1 MRQMLRS
8 AGVTNVD
15 TAQAHLQALAEL
27 RVLPADWQL
36 LLADLAQAASPET
49 ALLTALRVAE
59 TQPEL
64 LNNILENAE
73 QRQFFIRICGS
84 SDMLAD
90 YLVSHPKFLE
100 TDLPTQFAAKQPP
113 LTEWFDFLVKQQHL
127 DLTTADGLRSAYW
140 QSLLCIAGMD
150 LAGTEVAT
158 ISKLLSQLVDVTL
171 QKALMGA
178 LGKVN
183 CPGMRFAVIA
193 MGKTGAQ
200 ELNYISDVD
209 LLYVYEPAAPMGE
222 TEGLQYASQVAA
234 QMGMLVSGPGTLPP
248 LWPIDL
254 GLRPEGK
261 DGAIARTLD
270 SYRAYYARWAQ
281 NWEFQALLK
290 ARPAAGDHQLGQ
302 EFMELVNPLVWA
314 VAGKPQFVADVRQMR
329 QTVEANIP
337 RKDMER
343 QLKLGRGG
351 LRDIE
356 FSVQLLQLVHGRT
369 DESLR
374 VAGTFEALTALAAGG
389 YVGRE
394 TAQELS
400 ECYRFLR
407 LLEHRA
413 QLVKMRRTHLVPT
426 QPAVLNRLARS
437 LRTHYPQLSDGQSL
451 ESHWQGVKQ
460 RVRVL
465 HEAIFY
471 RPLVETIAQVSSDLQ
486 LMSEASVLDRLAAFG
501 YKDPRG
507 TLQHARALTVGTSR
521 TAMIQRQIM
530 PAMFAWL
537 ADGAD
542 PDQGMLNFR
551 KLSEEI
557 GASHW
562 YLGLLR
568 DSTGAAQRL
577 CRILPTSTYATHA
590 LMKLPEAVKW
600 LDDDRQLQPLPPSQ
614 VWAQARALLDRYE
627 YSGEAVER
635 LRAFRD
641 RELTRAA
648 LADLVLGISQG
659 RCASTITAITDATIS
674 GSLEVARRS
683 LGITDTFVYAVAMGR
698 FGGRELTYGSDAD
711 VICFH
716 TGKLNEAE
724 AIVKKTVSLLNSVS
738 ESGALNLDL
747 DLRPEGKNGA
757 LSKTLEEYQEYWQK
771 WASPWE
777 KHALVRARVIPSLHG
792 DSAGLGTATEM
803 PAENDAENG
812 SKAAVAGFQ
821 AAVTGFVYGQSLTA
835 AELKQIR
842 LLKARME
849 TERIPR
855 GVAPTQ
861 HLKLGP
867 GGLTDVEWL
876 VQVKQLQLG
885 AEYPQLRTPNTLEAL
900 EQLVKLGQVTE
911 ADAQLLRTAW
921 LGASHLRAAN
931 VLATDRVRARDMLP
945 RQVETARM
953 VALVLGHSPD
963 EWQLVNDQLLKSARQ
978 ARKVFENYFYV

>member
-1 MRQMLRS
+1 MLTTENMSTLRQMLRS
-8 AGVTNVD
+8 CGVTQVD
-15 TAQAHLQALAEL
+15 TAQRYLESLTKL

-36 LLADLAQAASPET
+36 LIADLAQAGSPET
-49 ALLTALRVAE
+49 ALLTALRIGE

-64 LNNILENAE
+64 LKNVLENAE
-73 QRQFFIRICGS
+73 RRQFFIRICGS

-90 YLVSHPKFLE
+90 YLVSHPQFLE
-100 TDLPTQFAAKQPP
+100 TDLPAQFVATQLS
-113 LTEWFDFLVKQQHL
+113 LTEWLDSLAKEQHL
-127 DLTTADGLRSAYW
+127 DLTTVDGLRSAYW
-140 QSLLCIAGMD
+140 QSLLCIAHMD

-158 ISKLLSQLVDVTL
+158 ISKLLSQLVDATL
-171 QKALMGA
+171 QKALTGA
-178 LGKVN
+178 LGKIK
-183 CPGMRFAVIA
+183 CPRMRFAIIA

-209 LLYVYEPAAPMGE
+209 LLYVYEPATAMGE
-222 TEGLQYASQVAA
+222 AEGLQYASQVAA
-234 QMGMLVSGPGTLPP
+234 QIGMLVSGPGSLPP

-261 DGAIARTLD
+261 DGAIARTLA
-270 SYRAYYARWAQ
+270 SYRTYYSKWAQ

-290 ARPAAGDHQLGQ
+290 ARPAAGDTQLGQ
-302 EFMELVNPLVWA
+302 AFMELVNPLIWT

-374 VAGTFEALTALAAGG
+374 VAGTFAAITALTDGG

-394 TAQELS
+394 AAQELS

-437 LRTHYPQLSDGQSL
+437 MRTHYPWLNDGQSL
-451 ESHWQGVKQ
+451 EAHWQGVKQ
-460 RVRVL
+460 RVRIL

-501 YKDPRG
+501 YRDPRG
-507 TLQHARALTVGTSR
+507 TLQHARALMMGTSR

-600 LDDDRQLQPLPPSQ
+600 LDDDRQLQPLPHQ
-614 VWAQARALLDRYE
+614 EVWAQARAILDRYE
-627 YSGEAVER
+627 YSAEAVER

-648 LADLVLGISQG
+648 IADLVLGISQG
-659 RCASTITAITDATIS
+659 RCALTITAITDATIS
-674 GSLEVARRS
+674 GALEVARRN
-683 LGITDTFVYAVAMGR
+683 LGITDTYVYAVAMGR
-698 FGGRELTYGSDAD
+698 FGSGELTYGSDAD
-711 VICFH
+711 IICFH
-716 TGKLNEAE
+716 VGELTEAE
-724 AIVKKTVSLLNSVS
+724 AIVKKTMSLLNSVS
-738 ESGALNLDL
+738 DSGALNIDL

-757 LSKTLEEYQEYWQK
+757 LSKTLESYREYWQK
-771 WASPWE
+771 WAAPWE
-777 KHALVRARVIPSLHG
+777 RHALVRARVIPPLTG
-792 DSAGLGTATEM
+792 ENEDIETGTKAPIEAEFQTAITE
-803 PAENDAENG
+803 
-812 SKAAVAGFQ
+812 
-821 AAVTGFVYGQSLTA
+821 FVYGHGLSTS
-835 AELKQIR
+835 ELKQIR

-861 HLKLGP
+861 HFKLGP

-885 AEYPQLRTPNTLEAL
+885 AEYARLRTPNILEAL
-900 EQLVKLGQVTE
+900 EQLVKLEEVTE
-911 ADAQLLRTAW
+911 SDAQLLRSAW

-931 VLATDRVRARDMLP
+931 MLATDRVRARDMLP
-945 RQVETARM
+945 RQIETARM
-953 VALVLGHSPD
+953 VALVLGYSPD

>member
-1 MRQMLRS
+1 MLTLENAGALRQMLRS
-8 AGVTNVD
+8 AGVTNVN
-15 TAQAHLQALAEL
+15 TAQAYLEALEKLQ
-27 RVLPADWQL
+27 VLPADLQL

-49 ALLTALRVAE
+49 ALLTALKIAE

-64 LNNILENAE
+64 LKNVLGNEE

-84 SDMLAD
+84 SDMFAD
-90 YLVSHPKFLE
+90 YLVSHAAVLEAQLPSQFAEHLDSLPSWLE
-100 TDLPTQFAAKQPP
+100 TLA
-113 LTEWFDFLVKQQHL
+113 VQQGL
-127 DLTTADGLRSAYW
+127 DLTSVDGLRSAYW

-158 ISKLLSQLVDVTL
+158 ISQLLSQLVDATL
-171 QKALMGA
+171 VKALDSA
-178 LGKVN
+178 LGKIS

-209 LLYVYEPAAPMGE
+209 LLYVYEPAAQMSE
-222 TEGLQYASQVAA
+222 AEGLQYASQVAA
-234 QMGMLVSGPGTLPP
+234 QIGMLVSGPGSLPP

-270 SYRAYYARWAQ
+270 SYRAYYAKWAQ

-290 ARPAAGDHQLGQ
+290 ARAVAGDPRLGQ
-302 EFMELVNPLVWA
+302 AFIELVNPLVWG

-374 VAGTFEALTALAAGG
+374 VAGTFAAIAALAAGG

-394 TAQELS
+394 AAQGLS

-413 QLVKMRRTHLVPT
+413 QLLKMRRTHLVPT

-451 ESHWQGVKQ
+451 EAYWQEIKQ
-460 RVRVL
+460 RVRAL

-471 RPLVETIAQVSSDLQ
+471 RPLVETIAQVSSELQ
-486 LMSEASVLDRLAAFG
+486 LMSESSVLDRLAAFG
-501 YKDPRG
+501 YRDPQG
-507 TLQHARALTVGTSR
+507 TLQHARALTVGTTR

-600 LDDDRQLQPLPPSQ
+600 LDDDRQLQPLPRQQ
-614 VWAQARALLDRYE
+614 VWSQARAILDRYE
-627 YSGEAVER
+627 YSVAAVER

-659 RCASTITAITDATIS
+659 RCALTITAITDAAIS
-674 GSLEVARRS
+674 GAIEVARRS

-698 FGGRELTYGSDAD
+698 FGGGELTYGSDAD

-716 TGKLNEAE
+716 SGELSEAE

-747 DLRPEGKNGA
+747 DLRPEGKNGS
-757 LSKTLEEYQEYWQK
+757 LSKTLEGYREYWQK
-771 WASPWE
+771 WAAPWE
-777 KHALVRARVIPSLHG
+777 RHALVRARVIPSLNG
-792 DSAGLGTATEM
+792 GAEETENRVKVSAETR
-803 PAENDAENG
+803 
-812 SKAAVAGFQ
+812 FQ
-821 AAVTGFVYGQSLTA
+821 ATVTEFVYGNGLSA
-835 AELKQIR
+835 EELKQIR

-855 GVAPTQ
+855 GVASTQ

-885 AEYPQLRTPNTLEAL
+885 FEHLQLRTPNTLEAL
-900 EQLVKLGQVTE
+900 EQLVKLGEVAE
-911 ADAQLLRTAW
+911 KDAQLLRTAW

-931 VLATDRVRARDMLP
+931 VLATDRVRARDLLP